1 MNNTIGS
8 NYKAAMQIFKDKKWT
23 LCGLILLETVFAL
36 LAEVFGFLP
45 IIILPLCFGISVSAA
60 AICLKGV
67 RGESV
72 DSKNLFDGFKNFKHN
87 IGGMA
92 WMSLWVLI
100 WVIVPIAIMF
110 NIALSSVGEVISAI
124 VAAGMGSYYSDSV
137 MSAGSIVMLALI
149 CAAVFVG
156 LIIMIIKYYTYCF
169 TPYILTDKPEI
180 HAMDAIKESKRLT
193 MGIRGKIFWATVIPG
208 LIIAAI
214 SVVIAVFARIPFIG
228 VLFDIILS
236 VFNIVAS
243 LFTGVFVSLTLAS
256 FYNNAAASPVTVIM
270 PATPATP
277 VATEAP
283 AAPSAPVAPATS
295 APSDTTTPAPAD
307 TAPAAPTA
315 DEQPKA
321 E

>member
-1 MNNTIGS
+1 
-8 NYKAAMQIFKDKKWT
+8 
-23 LCGLILLETVFAL
+23 
-36 LAEVFGFLP
+36 
-45 IIILPLCFGISVSAA
+45 
-60 AICLKGV
+60 
-67 RGESV
+67 
-72 DSKNLFDGFKNFKHN
+72 
-87 IGGMA
+87 
-92 WMSLWVLI
+92 
-100 WVIVPIAIMF
+100 MF

-277 VATEAP
+277 ATPVATEAP
-283 AAPSAPVAPATS
+283 AAPAATEAPA
-295 APSDTTTPAPAD
+295 SD
-307 TAPAAPTA
+307 APTA